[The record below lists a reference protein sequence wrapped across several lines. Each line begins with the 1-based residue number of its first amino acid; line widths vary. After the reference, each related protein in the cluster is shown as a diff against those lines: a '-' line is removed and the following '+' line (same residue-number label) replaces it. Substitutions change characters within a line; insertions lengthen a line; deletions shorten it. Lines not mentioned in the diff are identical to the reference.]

1 MQAAIQA
8 VRIVLY
14 LILVSTAVLLILQ
27 VVTMVGELGNP
38 DTQMKA
44 IAVTCFQAGVTVSFT
59 VALSLVGLK
68 LMACRVKA
76 TGKILAIEAEHAD
89 SRRSHRSHRSH
100 RRSNRSYI
108 VRRLRYRAH
117 VEFEHDHNPL
127 HVYCL
132 MGAAKYQKGD
142 HVTIYYNPNN
152 PRQARISLFK
162 PVAILAIPLCLVVYF
177 GWYIYDVG
185 TEYWSEAAI
194 EFAESMG
201 EAARDSV
208 RDQRD
213 Y

>member
-14 LILVSTAVLLILQ
+14 LILASTAVLLILQ
-27 VVTMVGELGNP
+27 VTTMVGELGNP

-59 VALSLVGLK
+59 VALTLVGLK

-76 TGKILAIEAEHAD
+76 TGKILAIEVEHAD
-89 SRRSHRSHRSH
+89 SRRSH

-142 HVTIYYNPNN
+142 HVTIYYNPKN

-185 TEYWSEAAI
+185 TEYWSEAGI

-201 EAARDSV
+201 EAARDSF

>member
-14 LILVSTAVLLILQ
+14 LILASTAVLLILQ
-27 VVTMVGELGNP
+27 VTTMVGELGNP

-59 VALSLVGLK
+59 VALTLIGLK
-68 LMACRVKA
+68 LMACRA
-76 TGKILAIEAEHAD
+76 ETTGKILAIEVEHED
-89 SRRSHRSHRSH
+89 SRRSGQH
-100 RRSNRSYI
+100 SNRSYI
-108 VRRLRYRAH
+108 VRRLRCRAH
-117 VEFEHDHNPL
+117 VEFQHNHNPL
-127 HVYCL
+127 RVYCL

-142 HVTIYYNPNN
+142 RVKIYYNPKN

-185 TEYWSEAAI
+185 TEYWSESAI
-194 EFAESMG
+194 EFAERMG
-201 EAARDSV
+201 KAARDSF

>member
-59 VALSLVGLK
+59 VALTLVGLK

-76 TGKILAIEAEHAD
+76 TGKILAIEVEHAD
-89 SRRSHRSHRSH
+89 SRRSH

>member
-1 MQAAIQA
+1 
-8 VRIVLY
+8 
-14 LILVSTAVLLILQ
+14 
-27 VVTMVGELGNP
+27 TMVGELGNP

-59 VALSLVGLK
+59 VALTLVGLK

-76 TGKILAIEAEHAD
+76 TGKILAIEVEHAD
-89 SRRSHRSHRSH
+89 SRRSH

-142 HVTIYYNPNN
+142 HVTIYYNSNN

>member
-27 VVTMVGELGNP
+27 VTTMVGELGNP

-59 VALSLVGLK
+59 VALTLVGLK

-76 TGKILAIEAEHAD
+76 TGKILAIEVEHAD
-89 SRRSHRSHRSH
+89 SRRSH

>member
-59 VALSLVGLK
+59 VALTLVGLK

-76 TGKILAIEAEHAD
+76 TGKILAIEVEHAD
-89 SRRSHRSHRSH
+89 SRRSH

-127 HVYCL
+127 RVYCL

-142 HVTIYYNPNN
+142 RVTIYYNPKN

>member
-14 LILVSTAVLLILQ
+14 LILASTAVLLILQ
-27 VVTMVGELGNP
+27 VTTMVGELGNP

-59 VALSLVGLK
+59 VALTLVGLK

-76 TGKILAIEAEHAD
+76 TGKILAIEVEHAD
-89 SRRSHRSHRSH
+89 SRRSH

>member
-14 LILVSTAVLLILQ
+14 LILASTAVLLILQ
-27 VVTMVGELGNP
+27 VTTMVGELGNP

-59 VALSLVGLK
+59 VALTLVGLK

-76 TGKILAIEAEHAD
+76 TGKILAIEVEHAD
-89 SRRSHRSHRSH
+89 SRRSH

-142 HVTIYYNPNN
+142 RVTIYYNPKN

-185 TEYWSEAAI
+185 TEYWSEAGI

-201 EAARDSV
+201 EAVRDSF